1 MMYYEIYGIS
11 TPLLEILPIMTIST
25 VLFTNN
31 MKNLGSKVGEGGER
45 LKLNVHSDERTRE
58 SKKKNKLG
66 SRRNLNPAPS
76 DLKASALPIELPD
89 YLSN

>member
-45 LKLNVHSDERTRE
+45 LKLNVHGDERTRE
-58 SKKKNKLG
+58 SKKKLG
-66 SRRNLNPAPS
+66 SRRDLNPAPS

>member
-45 LKLNVHSDERTRE
+45 LKLNVHGDERTRE
-58 SKKKNKLG
+58 SKKKKKKKTWVP
-66 SRRNLNPAPS
+66 SRFEPS
-76 DLKASALPIELPD
+76 SF
-89 YLSN
+89 